1 MGVLG
6 RPPHGYRR
14 PVDGGGSN
22 VWLWVRVGLVGFVLA
37 WILGPSELRSAVP
50 IVVVFAIALGL
61 EVAFVVAA
69 VRGGP
74 ARAPDRRP
82 QQIDRDRYGFREPED
97 GEADPDAD
105 AGDGEDEDEE
115 WLDFEPA
122 PSPLRRFAI
131 GLGVIAALVAAVVI
145 IDGGRG
151 WSAVP
156 GERRAEAVA
165 RFSEAASEIAG
176 KPVSIRCD
184 EARDYVGAV
193 QHADGVAVV
202 GGELAIL
209 TPEIC
214 HDLYRLA
221 FEGEVT
227 GARTG
232 RAVAVL
238 AHEAWH
244 LRGERDEGRTEC
256 YGLQSGVEL
265 GERLG
270 LDEDEARRLMRQQLT
285 ENQLRGLETIEY
297 RVGPECR
304 DGGELDLDP
313 LSGDF
318 P

>member
-1 MGVLG
+1 M
-6 RPPHGYRR
+6 
-14 PVDGGGSN
+14 DGGGSN
-22 VWLWVRVGLVGFVLA
+22 PWVWVRVGLVVFVLA
-37 WILGPSELRSAVP
+37 WILGPGELRAAVP
-50 IVVVFAIALGL
+50 IVVVFAVALGL
-61 EVAFVVAA
+61 EIAFVVAA
-69 VRGGP
+69 LRGGP
-74 ARAPDRRP
+74 GRTPDRRP
-82 QQIDRDRYGFREPED
+82 QQVDRDRYGFPEP
-97 GEADPDAD
+97 
-105 AGDGEDEDEE
+105 DGEDGDEE
-115 WLDFEPA
+115 WYELEPA

-145 IDGGRG
+145 LDGGRG
-151 WSAVP
+151 WSSVP
-156 GERRAEAVA
+156 GERRSEAVA
-165 RFSEAASEIAG
+165 RFSEAASEIAE
-176 KPVSIRCD
+176 KPVSVRCD

-221 FEGEVT
+221 FDGEVT

-244 LRGERDEGRTEC
+244 LRGERDEGTTEC
-256 YGLQSGVEL
+256 FGLQSGVEL
-265 GERLG
+265 GVSFGLG
-270 LDEDEARRLMRQQLT
+270 EAEARRLMRQQLT
-285 ENQLRGLETIEY
+285 ENQLRGLETLEY

-304 DGGELDLDP
+304 DGGELDLDSA
-313 LSGDF
+313 SGDF

>member
-1 MGVLG
+1 M
-6 RPPHGYRR
+6 
-14 PVDGGGSN
+14 DGGGPN
-22 VWLWVRVGLVGFVLA
+22 PWLWLRVGLVAFVFA
-37 WILGPSELRSAVP
+37 WILGPSELRGAVP
-50 IVVVFAIALGL
+50 IVVVFALALGL
-61 EVAFVVAA
+61 EVWFVAVAL
-69 VRGGP
+69 RGGP
-74 ARAPDRRP
+74 APAPDRRP
-82 QQIDRDRYGFREPED
+82 QEIDRERYGFDENDEEPD
-97 GEADPDAD
+97 GEEAD
-105 AGDGEDEDEE
+105 AEEEEDEE
-115 WLDFEPA
+115 WLDLEPVA
-122 PSPLRRFAI
+122 SPLRRFAI
-131 GLGVIAALVAAVVI
+131 GLGVIAALVAVVWLL
-145 IDGGRG
+145 DGRSG
-151 WSAVP
+151 WSSLS

-165 RFSEAASEIAG
+165 RFSDEASKIVG
-176 KPVSIRCD
+176 RPVSIRCD

-221 FEGEVT
+221 FEDEVR

-256 YGLQSGVEL
+256 FGLQSGVEL
-265 GERLG
+265 GVGLG
-270 LDEDEARRLMRQQLT
+270 LDEGEARRLMRQQLT
-285 ENQLRGLETIEY
+285 ENELRGLETLQY

-313 LSGDF
+313 ASGDF